1 MQPDRARRRIYSDIG
16 YHAHHWQSAASY
28 VFHFCRVRVP
38 LPEILA
44 DPTMSVKGQSDELS
58 DDAPPTA

>member
-1 MQPDRARRRIYSDIG
+1 MPPERARRRIYSDIG

-38 LPEILA
+38 LPEISA
-44 DPTMSVKGQSDELS
+44 DPIAVEQLDEFG